1 MQIGYCSVLIDI
13 KHRFSVNDV
22 IFMQTDH
29 DSSFLEQV
37 MLLSQYV
44 LITLY
49 FGINMTSGDE
59 DKQNKKIQSLWV
71 WSQDFNPTSVRIS
84 NEIFRANTRV
94 IAISPIIK
102 QWQFPYRFYTIKCPL
117 RQKLWPWKIS
127 RPIRKIDHWNGNYWW
142 QAEKSPQICTSPSF

>member
-1 MQIGYCSVLIDI
+1 
-13 KHRFSVNDV
+13 
-22 IFMQTDH
+22 MQTDH

-59 DKQNKKIQSLWV
+59 DKQNKKIQSLRV
-71 WSQDFNPTSVRIS
+71 WSQDFNPTSERIS
-84 NEIFRANTRV
+84 NEIFRANSRL

-102 QWQFPYRFYTIKCPL
+102 QWQFRYQFYTV
-117 RQKLWPWKIS
+117 
-127 RPIRKIDHWNGNYWW
+127 
-142 QAEKSPQICTSPSF
+142 

>member
-59 DKQNKKIQSLWV
+59 DKQNKKIQSL
-71 WSQDFNPTSVRIS
+71 
-84 NEIFRANTRV
+84 
-94 IAISPIIK
+94 
-102 QWQFPYRFYTIKCPL
+102 
-117 RQKLWPWKIS
+117 
-127 RPIRKIDHWNGNYWW
+127 
-142 QAEKSPQICTSPSF
+142 